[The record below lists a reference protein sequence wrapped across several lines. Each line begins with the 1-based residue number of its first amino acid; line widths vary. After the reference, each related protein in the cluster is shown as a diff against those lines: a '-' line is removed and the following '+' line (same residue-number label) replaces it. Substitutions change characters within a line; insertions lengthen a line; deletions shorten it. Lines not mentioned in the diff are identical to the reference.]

1 MPTYQYYNKKKKE
14 HFTQNLPVHKRKWP
28 CRDPFVEL
36 VITAP
41 NISTISDNGGKED
54 KARETILQSAEI
66 GFKERDEQEKL
77 GMIKEAPEW
86 SKQRREKSKQ
96 KRRWL

>member
-14 HFTQNLPVHKRKWP
+14 YFTQNLPVHKRKWP

-77 GMIKEAPEW
+77 GIIKKVPEW
-86 SKQRREKSKQ
+86 SKERREKSKQ
-96 KRRWL
+96 KNQWI

>member
-14 HFTQNLPVHKRKWP
+14 HFTQNLPVHKRKGP

-54 KARETILQSAEI
+54 KARETILESAEI

-77 GMIKEAPEW
+77 GIIKKVPEW
-86 SKQRREKSKQ
+86 SKERREKSKQ
-96 KRRWL
+96 KNQWI